1 MTIAT
6 PKLKTISTQVNPTEV
21 RDAINTLGRYFAL
34 LDKAGGVPSAD
45 DLVAANLAS
54 RDSSGSLQPVGGV
67 YPVPAA
73 PTGVAVTGSFAKI
86 FIEWDQPSVTSGYS
100 YTEIWRAQADDL
112 GQAVK
117 VGVSSWNLYPDQPPD
132 NVLSERYFY
141 WARHVNKNG
150 IAGPFNATA
159 GHLGATADDP
169 GYVLDLL
176 VDAKWKATTARAL
189 NFMGY
194 PSRPN
199 GYAYKA
205 TVAGTSGATEPTWPT
220 TLTQT
225 VTDGT
230 ITWRC
235 EAAVSATPPFEV
247 GLVNGVV
254 KTVIKALLIGD
265 ATITNAMIKE
275 LAVDSGKIADLA
287 VGEGKIA
294 NLAVGEAKIANLAV
308 TTGKIA
314 NLAVG
319 SLQIADYAVIIP
331 TFAYANDVVSLAA
344 GTTHVLITAPPI
356 IIPASAPNT
365 TVAILANCF
374 LYYQVASNSA
384 LVMSVYR
391 NGSLLYTV
399 GSGTGYIMWQE
410 LFNCQD
416 SPGAGTWTYD
426 IRFSSSVVAY
436 VKARR
441 SIIILGCKK

>member
-54 RDSSGSLQPVGGV
+54 RDSSGRLQPIGGV
-67 YPVPAA
+67 YPVPSA
-73 PTGVAVTGSFAKI
+73 PTGVAVTGSFAMI
-86 FIEWDQPSVTSGYS
+86 FIEWDQPSVASGYS
-100 YTEIWRAQADDL
+100 YTEIWRAQVDDL

-117 VGVSSWNLYPDQPPD
+117 VGVSSWNLYPDSPPD
-132 NVLSERYFY
+132 NALSERYFY
-141 WARHVNKNG
+141 WERHVNKNG
-150 IAGPFNATA
+150 TPGPFNATA

-189 NFMGY
+189 NFLGY

-199 GYAYKA
+199 GYAYKV

-254 KTVIKALLIGD
+254 KTVIKSLMIGD
-265 ATITNAMIKE
+265 ATITSAM
-275 LAVDSGKIADLA
+275 
-287 VGEGKIA
+287 IA
-294 NLAVGEAKIANLAV
+294 NLAADKIL
-308 TTGKIA
+308 
-314 NLAVG
+314 
-319 SLQIADYAVIIP
+319 
-331 TFAYANDVVSLAA
+331 A
-344 GTTHVLITAPPI
+344 GTIAVALTLSAAHITGGDLNI
-356 IIPASAPNT
+356 NNLF
-365 TVAILANCF
+365 TVD
-374 LYYQVASNSA
+374 S
-384 LVMSVYR
+384 
-391 NGSLLYTV
+391 
-399 GSGTGYIMWQE
+399 SGTVMIKSAATGARLEVRSNVIKVY
-410 LFNCQD
+410 D
-416 SPGAGTWTYD
+416 SNNVL
-426 IRFSSSVVAY
+426 R
-436 VKARR
+436 VK
-441 SIIILGCKK
+441 LGDLTA